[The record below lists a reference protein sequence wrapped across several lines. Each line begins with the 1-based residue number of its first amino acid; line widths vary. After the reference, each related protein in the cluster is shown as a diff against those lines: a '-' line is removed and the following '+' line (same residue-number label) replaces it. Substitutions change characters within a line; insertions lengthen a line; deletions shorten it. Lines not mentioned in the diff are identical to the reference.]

1 MTPRSTQI
9 LRPTPANLDRLAREL
24 QRGGIVGV
32 PTETVYGL
40 AANALSAGA
49 CRKIFRAKGRPATD
63 PLIVH
68 IAHRRQLAEICDV
81 NPAAERLMRAFWPGP
96 LTLVLPKNPGI
107 PDVVTSGRPS
117 VAVRMPA
124 HRVFRTLLHRT
135 GLPLAAPSANPFGYV
150 SPTTAAHVVDG
161 LKGKVGFVLDG
172 GPCRIGLESTIIDVR
187 DPAHPVLLRP
197 GAITAAMLSRVLGVK
212 VTRPGATKPAAS
224 APRGQL
230 APGMLLQHYSP
241 HTPVTLH
248 SRIDFAP
255 AAGEVA
261 LLLRARPRG
270 RRNAQVFCLSP
281 SGSLAQ
287 MAKRLF
293 AQLRTLDQGGYRR
306 IHVELARGH
315 GLADAINDRLR
326 RAAAKRG

>member
-1 MTPRSTQI
+1 MTLRSTQI
-9 LRPTPANLDRLAREL
+9 LPSTPANLQRLAGVL
-24 QRGGIVGV
+24 KQGGIVGV

-40 AANALSAGA
+40 AANALSAPA

-68 IAHRRQLAEICDV
+68 VANRSQLEQLCTV

-96 LTLVLPKNPGI
+96 LTLVLPKLRAV

-124 HRVFRTLLHRT
+124 HRVFRALLRRC

-150 SPTTAAHVVDG
+150 SPTTAAHVKEG
-161 LKGKVGFVLDG
+161 LQGKVGFVLDG
-172 GPCRIGLESTIIDVR
+172 GACRIGLESTIVDVR
-187 DPAHPVLLRP
+187 DPSHPVLLRP

-212 VTRPGATKPAAS
+212 VAKPAPQ
-224 APRGQL
+224 APAAVRKGLL

-241 HTPVTLH
+241 HTPVSVH
-248 SRIDFAP
+248 PRIDFVP
-255 AAGEVA
+255 AAGEAA
-261 LLLRARPRG
+261 LLLRACPRG
-270 RRNAQVFCLSP
+270 RRHPRVFCLSR

-293 AQLRTLDQGGYRR
+293 AQLRALDRGGYTR

-326 RAAAKRG
+326 RAAAKRA

>member
-1 MTPRSTQI
+1 MTPRATRI
-9 LRPTPANLDRLAREL
+9 LRPTPANLNRLARVL

-40 AANALSAGA
+40 AANALSAPA
-49 CRKIFRAKGRPATD
+49 CRKIFQAKGRPATD

-68 IAHRRQLAEICDV
+68 VAHRRQLAELCDV

-96 LTLVLPKNPGI
+96 LTLVLPKHATV

-124 HRVFRTLLHRT
+124 HRVFRTLLRRT

-161 LKGKVGFVLDG
+161 LNGKVGFVLDG
-172 GPCRIGLESTIIDVR
+172 GASRIGLESTIVDVR

-212 VTRPGATKPAAS
+212 VKRPAAQAAAS
-224 APRGQL
+224 ASRKGQL

-241 HTPVTLH
+241 HTPVTLYE
-248 SRIDFAP
+248 RIDFTPAP
-255 AAGEVA
+255 GEAA

-270 RRNAQVFCLSP
+270 RSHSRIFCLSP
-281 SGSLAQ
+281 SGNLAQ

-293 AQLRTLDQGGYRR
+293 AQLRTLDHGGYRH

-315 GLADAINDRLR
+315 GIAEAINDRLR
-326 RAAAKRG
+326 RAAAKRK